1 MKFDIEQY
9 NWSDHAT
16 RLKACKAIRKDCA
29 TARGII
35 NDALLRYTKKKMN
48 ARNKKQAGDMELLFA
63 DLADYQSETDIQDSY
78 GYGCVS
84 EKEYDRL
91 IDLWRKR
98 EQYVAGN
105 GKFADRVSEL
115 VETAMNSIGERYID
129 FLTETEYAE
138 QVRQNRM
145 IEIERENAVNTYN
158 RRHNHE
164 TAEA

>member
-1 MKFDIEQY
+1 
-9 NWSDHAT
+9 
-16 RLKACKAIRKDCA
+16 
-29 TARGII
+29 
-35 NDALLRYTKKKMN
+35 
-48 ARNKKQAGDMELLFA
+48 MELLFA

-78 GYGCVS
+78 GYGCIS
-84 EKEYDRL
+84 EKEYGRL

-145 IEIERENAVNTYN
+145 IEIECENAVNTYN